1 MKVGTNVFAEISNNK
16 IYFNFFKETSGK
28 KAYFHFNLYQSRG
41 SEGTPLWV
49 I

>member
-28 KAYFHFNLYQSRG
+28 KAYFHLICISPEEARG
-41 SEGTPLWV
+41 LHSG
-49 I
+49 